1 MHIGHILLVEAT
13 SGKEAESKA
22 YKFVDS
28 CAQDRWSDWSEIGG
42 RWDGEFDGSNILCY
56 KTNPELF
63 DKKIAM
69 WQASM
74 QNEID
79 RLLEQV
85 GDLTISELVSI
96 SNIGK
101 EKQLEGDDYLA
112 SYRAMKV
119 LRMSEN
125 SGYDSHS
132 QVFDTETYTSNLK
145 YFRDRVANA
154 PENQYAVIWD
164 FHF

>member
-1 MHIGHILLVEAT
+1 VKVGHAVKT
-13 SGKEAESKA
+13 A
-22 YKFVDS
+22 YIHV
-28 CAQDRWSDWSEIGG
+28 
-42 RWDGEFDGSNILCY
+42 
-56 KTNPELF
+56 ELF
-63 DKKIAM
+63 TFVAERTIHLIIKKRTRAIGLREEGWGAK
-69 WQASM
+69 
-74 QNEID
+74 I
-79 RLLEQV
+79 
-85 GDLTISELVSI
+85 GD
-96 SNIGK
+96 GK

-132 QVFDTETYTSNLK
+132 QVFDTETYTSDLK